1 MAILESLQLEAPST
15 VKHEKRVW
23 EVQKTWLLAS
33 HILLKKVSILWE
45 HEMQAENTFAYLA

>member
-1 MAILESLQLEAPST
+1 MQLEAPST